1 MIIEINPNLI
11 STLERLAT
19 EQNLT
24 VEQCVISNI
33 EAYLTGQKQLHLIRT
48 VTSDIPTYEPIITAK
63 KEEIKQIQINEK
75 IAYDLANP
83 VIEKIIDIT
92 PEKQATSTE
101 EVIK

>member
-24 VEQCVISNI
+24 VEQCVVSNI
-33 EAYLTGQKQLHLIRT
+33 EAYLAGQKQLHLIRT

-63 KEEIKQIQINEK
+63 KEEIKQIK
-75 IAYDLANP
+75 IAYDLAHP
-83 VIEKIIDIT
+83 VEEKIIDIT
-92 PEKQATSTE
+92 PEKQATSTDKI
-101 EVIK
+101 IK

>member
-24 VEQCVISNI
+24 VEQCVVSNI
-33 EAYLTGQKQLHLIRT
+33 EAYLAGQKQLHLIRT
-48 VTSDIPTYEPIITAK
+48 VTSDIPTYEPIIVAK
-63 KEEIKQIQINEK
+63 KEEIKQMQINEK

-83 VIEKIIDIT
+83 VIEK
-92 PEKQATSTE
+92 EQATSTDK
-101 EVIK
+101 VIK